1 MNNYLKNFAISIIF
15 TPNGIPAL
23 IFPMGTQ
30 SCTMREYDIETGC
43 GAYRRATTSY
53 QTRYFVEGTRCVN
66 EYHNKYNKNLTP
78 TRSKSLY

>member
-1 MNNYLKNFAISIIF
+1 MNNYLKNFTISIIF
-15 TPNGIPAL
+15 NTNGIAAL
-23 IFPMGTQ
+23 LFPVGTQ

-43 GAYRRATTSY
+43 GTHRPAATY
-53 QTRYFVEGTRCVN
+53 QTRYFVDGTRCVN